1 MFLFNGKQGDRRLIE
16 QLEDLMQKAEHAHG
30 PGGAATYWNQAGDL
44 CLGVGRI
51 SDGLAYYGRA
61 IDTHVQADRFD
72 AAAAVCRKVIR
83 TAPTVVRARC
93 TLTWLALGSGHE
105 ADACQHASRYVRA
118 AEWAGRDMLALLQL
132 RRMVSI
138 AETTEFRMFV
148 GEALID
154 LGDDTAADDLFG
166 VIFRERNALE
176 APVQVPV
183 DDRWAAARS
192 GALQDPAQVG
202 W

>member
-1 MFLFNGKQGDRRLIE
+1 MFLFNGKQGDRRLVE
-16 QLEDLMQKAEHAHG
+16 QLDDLERKAQHAHG

-51 SDGLAYYGRA
+51 VDGLGYYGRA

-83 TAPTVVRARC
+83 TEPSVVRARC

-105 ADACQHASRYVRA
+105 ADARQHAARYVRA
-118 AEWAGRDMLALLQL
+118 AEYAGRDVLALLQL

-138 AETTEFRMFV
+138 AETDELRMFI
-148 GEALID
+148 GEALLD
-154 LGDDTAADDLFG
+154 LGDDTAADHLFG
-166 VIFRERNALE
+166 CIFRQRNALE
-176 APVQVPV
+176 MAVAVAT
-183 DDRWAAARS
+183 DERWSTARRA
-192 GALQDPAQVG
+192 ALQDPREVG

>member
-16 QLEDLMQKAEHAHG
+16 QLEDLQYKAEHAHG

-44 CLGVGRI
+44 CLGAGRI
-51 SDGLAYYGRA
+51 AEGLNYYGRA

-72 AAAAVCRKVIR
+72 AAAAVCQKVIR

-105 ADACQHASRYVRA
+105 ADARQHASRYVRA
-118 AEWAGRDMLALLQL
+118 AEYARRDVLALLQL
-132 RRMVSI
+132 RRMVTVS
-138 AETTEFRMFV
+138 ETEELRTFI
-148 GEALID
+148 GEAMIE

-166 VIFRERNALE
+166 VLFRERNALLQPVVI
-176 APVQVPV
+176 APEE
-183 DDRWAAARS
+183 RWNTARQ
-192 GALQDPAQVG
+192 AVLQDPTHPG